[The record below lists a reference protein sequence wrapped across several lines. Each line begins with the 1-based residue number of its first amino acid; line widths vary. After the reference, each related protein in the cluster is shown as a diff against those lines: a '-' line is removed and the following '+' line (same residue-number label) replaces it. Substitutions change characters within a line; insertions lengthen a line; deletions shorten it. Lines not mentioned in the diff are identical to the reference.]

1 MNRYPILF
9 VLVMVLLWAAPAVA
23 NNCTYGCPCGNTC
36 IDCSDTCHLSE
47 GEEPMSAGSVA
58 GFGLVTFSGALGLVI
73 VGQMSDWGDTISPV
87 TWSLFSLVFCGMDV
101 ALIGMMSDQANEES
115 GEDAS
120 GVVTAV
126 YILSGVVAVW
136 DVLMMTG
143 ILHRERPAKKDLRST
158 GVLIDILSLDVNPL
172 ALGSVAPYMDGIIVP
187 NLAGFTF

>member
-1 MNRYPILF
+1 
-9 VLVMVLLWAAPAVA
+9 
-23 NNCTYGCPCGNTC
+23 
-36 IDCSDTCHLSE
+36 
-47 GEEPMSAGSVA
+47 MSAGSVA